1 MGAKGCTHRD
11 AKVSIHVGSPLQSGS
26 SLQTA
31 RWLWQARQRA
41 VRKFSADKLARIVRI
56 ILQGLPVLT
65 AAGGLSWHN
74 LFLSIPRPSSPSPF
88 FFLFPPLSLSLLF
101 PLLFSFFF
109 LPRSLRAGTSASA
122 LARASDGTSRDQ
134 ILVEQGRRGWKNAAP
149 DGWNNVARG
158 YEIRWKWIV
167 SATRYRDSAINRRL

>member
-1 MGAKGCTHRD
+1 MHPSRCE
-11 AKVSIHVGSPLQSGS
+11 SIYPRSVGSPLQSGS

-101 PLLFSFFF
+101 PLLFSFFSYLVLF
-109 LPRSLRAGTSASA
+109 EPVRQHRLW
-122 LARASDGTSRDQ
+122 LARAMEPLETRSSWNREG
-134 ILVEQGRRGWKNAAP
+134 EAGRMRHPMAGITLHA
-149 DGWNNVARG
+149 DMRYGESGSLARRV
-158 YEIRWKWIV
+158 I
-167 SATRYRDSAINRRL
+167 ATPR

>member
-1 MGAKGCTHRD
+1 MSAKGCTHRD
-11 AKVSIHVGSPLQSGS
+11 TKVSIHVGSPLQSGS

-101 PLLFSFFF
+101 PLLFPFFF
-109 LPRSLRAGTSASA
+109 LTSFSSSRYVSIGFGSRERWNLSRPDPRGTGKER
-122 LARASDGTSRDQ
+122 LEECGT
-134 ILVEQGRRGWKNAAP
+134 
-149 DGWNNVARG
+149 
-158 YEIRWKWIV
+158 RW
-167 SATRYRDSAINRRL
+167 LE

>member
-109 LPRSLRAGTSASA
+109 LTSFSSSRYVSIGFGSRERWNLSRPDPRGTGKER
-122 LARASDGTSRDQ
+122 LEECGT
-134 ILVEQGRRGWKNAAP
+134 
-149 DGWNNVARG
+149 
-158 YEIRWKWIV
+158 RW
-167 SATRYRDSAINRRL
+167 LE